1 MTQLIV
7 NVEDVSL
14 LSELKHAIMM
24 LRGVSSIT
32 EKSDVESSLNLVTQ
46 QAIEDARSGN
56 TLKCNSF
63 EEYLELVK

>member
-14 LSELKHAIMM
+14 LSELKHAILM

-32 EKSDVESSLNLVTQ
+32 EKEEVESSLNPVTQ
-46 QAIEDARSGN
+46 QAIEDAKSGN

>member
-32 EKSDVESSLNLVTQ
+32 EKSDVESSLNPVTQ